1 MDGLPSQSFD
11 VTSNR
16 ITTAGTEYDKAGNL
30 IRGKAPDGSWQRFEY
45 DTAGR
50 LVKIKA
56 DNGTL
61 LEEYTYG
68 ASRERLRKE
77 ANNQRTYYA
86 WGGSSVLMEY
96 FETTTAL
103 TWAKSYIYAGSRL
116 LSTITNTAGSEVTEY
131 HHPDRLGTRLIT
143 NPVGA
148 TQVEQNTLPFGTS
161 IDAETSGTSNQRF
174 TSYDRSGTTGL
185 DYAMNRT
192 YNSGQSRF
200 TQVDPIGMASASIGN
215 PQSLNMFAYVQNNP
229 IDFTDPIGLLM
240 AQPNIGRFIVTIQI
254 SWWERQWDSYWGA
267 DNGWSSGWDTGRRT
281 PRDPGEGIGGS
292 RGDGLPEYARRV
304 YIDLGEKLT
313 DCINKVFAKEITGKN
328 GKKATG
334 ANLLKGQKIAN
345 APRVNDTKYSAYE
358 LGGGTGTRYSGYSFP
373 GDENRGPNGTVW
385 IANDLGAVYGSS
397 NNEISSQYDQY
408 QRTYVHELGNKLSR
422 EISQNGSAR
431 TFGDPKSSDKDTGY
445 QLEKCVYGN
454 VITAF

>member
-1 MDGLPSQSFD
+1 
-11 VTSNR
+11 
-16 ITTAGTEYDKAGNL
+16 
-30 IRGKAPDGSWQRFEY
+30 
-45 DTAGR
+45 
-50 LVKIKA
+50 
-56 DNGTL
+56 
-61 LEEYTYG
+61 
-68 ASRERLRKE
+68 
-77 ANNQRTYYA
+77 
-86 WGGSSVLMEY
+86 
-96 FETTTAL
+96 
-103 TWAKSYIYAGSRL
+103 
-116 LSTITNTAGSEVTEY
+116 
-131 HHPDRLGTRLIT
+131 
-143 NPVGA
+143 
-148 TQVEQNTLPFGTS
+148 
-161 IDAETSGTSNQRF
+161 
-174 TSYDRSGTTGL
+174 
-185 DYAMNRT
+185 
-192 YNSGQSRF
+192 
-200 TQVDPIGMASASIGN
+200 
-215 PQSLNMFAYVQNNP
+215 
-229 IDFTDPIGLLM
+229 
-240 AQPNIGRFIVTIQI
+240 
-254 SWWERQWDSYWGA
+254 
-267 DNGWSSGWDTGRRT
+267 
-281 PRDPGEGIGGS
+281 
-292 RGDGLPEYARRV
+292 V